1 MAYTSS
7 TVTKGRA
14 KGLVVAIGMNTE
26 IGAIAESL
34 RGGDTK
40 VRKVRRNDDGHAPW
54 HRYPAAWALTTWD
67 VIGSFLGVNVGT
79 PLQRVLS
86 WLAIGLFGIGLVFA
100 LICFAANDFKAPN
113 EIILYAVAVA
123 LSMIPASLVVSS
135 LFHSTDTISS
145 EQELTIYDLSLLRSS
160 LPSLSLEEHVQWSSV
175 TSSSESSTRSKP
187 SELLPIFALT
197 RLVLSL
203 KVRCDSFFFSSLPIR
218 S

>member
-160 LPSLSLEEHVQWSSV
+160 LPSLSPEEHVQWSSV

-187 SELLPIFALT
+187 SELLPTFALT

>member
-14 KGLVVAIGMNTE
+14 KGVVVAIGMNTE

-100 LICFAANDFKAPN
+100 LICFAANDFRAPN

-123 LSMIPASLVVSS
+123 LSMIPASLVVRS
-135 LFHSTDTISS
+135 LFPLPSDKLGEELINS
-145 EQELTIYDLSLLRSS
+145 EFSHRRSFS
-160 LPSLSLEEHVQWSSV
+160 PSLSLEELVLWSSV
-175 TSSSESSTRSKP
+175 TLSSESSTPLKH
-187 SELLPIFALT
+187 SEPLPIFAQT
-197 RLVLSL
+197 RLVPSL
-203 KVRCDSFFFSSLPIR
+203 KVRQAVPFFRLCLDSFH
-218 S
+218 